1 MVINKKKILVV
12 EDDEYVLGSIKSVL
26 DDEGYRV
33 STASNGLEAL
43 SFYRKEPFDLIISD
57 LKMPQMDGFELLK
70 QLKLEYPEVFL
81 IMMTAYG
88 SVRTAVEAMKIGAYD
103 YLTKPVSAE
112 EMRLVVQRVFEKQN
126 LIIENMALRKELE
139 ERFSF
144 HNIIGKSHKMQHI
157 YDLILQVA
165 NTDATVLIT
174 GDTGTGKE
182 LIAHAIHHNSSR
194 KDSPFVVINC
204 SALPESLLETELF
217 GHEEGAFTGATKQR
231 TGKFE
236 YANKGTV
243 FFDEMGN
250 LPLSM
255 QTKLLRLL
263 QEKSFER
270 IGGNQ
275 TIKVDVRVIAA
286 TNKDLNKL
294 SQEGGFREDL
304 YYRLNVIPIKLPPL
318 NERREDIP
326 LLVTH
331 FIEKYNK
338 AFKKDIKSI
347 SQNALNIMMSYHWP
361 GNVRELENLTER
373 AVIMAKSH
381 IINEVDI
388 LIPNQK
394 QRMEGLKEMFDG
406 RITDNSFDEFLAHC
420 EKTYITTLLKQY
432 KGRIYSSAKI
442 SGIDAK
448 TLYRKMKKYNIDK
461 NIFKD

>member
-1 MVINKKKILVV
+1 MIRNKKKILVV

-26 DDEGYRV
+26 EDDGYKV

-43 SFYRKEPFDLIISD
+43 NFYRKVQYDLVISD

-88 SVRTAVEAMKIGAYD
+88 SIRTAVQAMKIGAYD

-112 EMRLVVQRVFEKQN
+112 ELRLVLQRVFEKQN
-126 LIIENMALRKELE
+126 LIIENSALRKKLE

-144 HNIIGKSHKMQHI
+144 NNIIGKSHRIQQV
-157 YDLILQVA
+157 YDLIMQVA
-165 NTDATVLIT
+165 DTDATVLIT
-174 GDTGTGKE
+174 GETGTGKE
-182 LIAHAIHHNSSR
+182 LIAHAIHYNSNR

-217 GHEEGAFTGATKQR
+217 GHEEGAFTGAIKRR

-236 YANKGTV
+236 FANKGTV
-243 FFDEMGN
+243 FFDEMSN

-294 SQEGGFREDL
+294 SEEGGFRKDL
-304 YYRLNVIPIKLPPL
+304 YYRLNVIPIQVPTLR
-318 NERREDIP
+318 ERQEDIP
-326 LLVTH
+326 LLLTH

-347 SQNALNIMMSYHWP
+347 SQDALSIMMSYNWP
-361 GNVRELENLTER
+361 GNVRELENLVER
-373 AVIMAKSH
+373 AVIMVKGH

-388 LIPNQK
+388 LIPTQK
-394 QRMEGLKEMFDG
+394 QRMEGLEEMFDG
-406 RITDNSFDEFLAHC
+406 RITNNSLEEFLSHC
-420 EKTYITTLLKQY
+420 EKTYITKLLKQH
-432 KGRIYSSAKI
+432 KGKIYSSAKI
-442 SGIDAK
+442 SGVDTK
-448 TLYRKMKKYNIDK
+448 TLYRKMKKYNINK

>member
-1 MVINKKKILVV
+1 MVRNKKKILVV

-43 SFYRKEPFDLIISD
+43 SFYRKEPFDLVISD

-70 QLKLEYPEVFL
+70 QLKLEYPEIFL

-126 LIIENMALRKELE
+126 LIIENMTLRKELE

-243 FFDEMGN
+243 FFDEIGN

-318 NERREDIP
+318 NERREDIH

-338 AFKKDIKSI
+338 AFKKNIKSI

-361 GNVRELENLTER
+361 GNVRELENLMER

-406 RITDNSFDEFLAHC
+406 RITDNSLEEFLAHY

-461 NIFKD
+461 NIFKN

>member
-1 MVINKKKILVV
+1 MIRKKKKILVV
-12 EDDEYVLGSIKSVL
+12 EDDEYVLGSIKSIL
-26 DDEGYRV
+26 EDDGYKV
-33 STASNGLEAL
+33 STALNGLEAL
-43 SFYRKEPFDLIISD
+43 SFYRKVQYDLVLSD

-70 QLKLEYPEVFL
+70 QLKLEFPEVFL

-112 EMRLVVQRVFEKQN
+112 EMRLVVQRVFETQN
-126 LIIENMALRKELE
+126 LIIENSALRKELK

-144 HNIIGKSHKMQHI
+144 NNIIGKSHRIQQV
-157 YDLILQVA
+157 YDLIMQVA
-165 NTDATVLIT
+165 DTDATVLIT
-174 GDTGTGKE
+174 GETGTGKE
-182 LIAHAIHHNSSR
+182 LIAHAIHHNSNR
-194 KDSPFVVINC
+194 KDSPFVIINC

-217 GHEEGAFTGATKQR
+217 GHEEGAFTGAIKQR

-236 YANKGTV
+236 FANKGTV
-243 FFDEMGN
+243 FFDEMSN

-286 TNKDLNKL
+286 TNRDLDKL
-294 SQEGGFREDL
+294 SEEGGFRKDL
-304 YYRLNVIPIKLPPL
+304 YYRLNVIPIQLPTL
-318 NERREDIP
+318 RERREDIP

-347 SQNALNIMMSYHWP
+347 SQDALNIVMSYHWP
-361 GNVRELENLTER
+361 GNVRELENLMER
-373 AVIMAKSH
+373 AVIMVKGH
-381 IINEVDI
+381 IINELDI
-388 LIPNQK
+388 LIPTQK
-394 QRMEGLKEMFDG
+394 QRMEGLEEMFDG
-406 RITDNSFDEFLAHC
+406 RITDNSLEEFLAHC
-420 EKTYITTLLKQY
+420 EKTYITKLLKQY
-432 KGRIYSSAKI
+432 KGKIYSSAKI
-442 SGIDAK
+442 SGVDTK
-448 TLYRKMKKYNIDK
+448 TLYRKMKKHNINK